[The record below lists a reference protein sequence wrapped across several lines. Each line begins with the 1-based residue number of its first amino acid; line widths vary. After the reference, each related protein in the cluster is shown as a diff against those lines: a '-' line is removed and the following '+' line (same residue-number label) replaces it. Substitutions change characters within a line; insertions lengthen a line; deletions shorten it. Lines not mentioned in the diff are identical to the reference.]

1 MDDPSALVSAKAEPS
16 TSLVNTESA
25 VSSNMTFQQTQN
37 PPSSSDTNIFSAAQ
51 RGDVNLLRDLIE
63 SGRAKAT
70 DRDDQNITAL
80 HWAAINAHLPA
91 CKYLLEQGAEVDA
104 LGGDLVATPMQWA
117 ARNGYLYVIQ
127 LLIAHNAD
135 PTIADSQGYNSLHL
149 VTHSSSLM
157 PLLYLLHQPVNV
169 DSRDSQGHT
178 SLMWAAYQG
187 DGLSVELLLKHGADP
202 NAKDDAG
209 LTPLH
214 WAVVRG
220 NRMII
225 RKLVEKG
232 ADLMAKDGEDRTPR
246 DMAIELKSLGAW
258 KRALEEGGINEYGVK
273 RGKPL
278 SDRNTKIAIFIL
290 PTLFFYLMF
299 MTLTML
305 PWYTGLLLAFAEFF
319 GMHHIVTR
327 VLLNNST
334 YTESVNTTPYF
345 AGIIFGSM
353 IWVLF
358 CWFTRL
364 VRQTQSHAFTHFS
377 FAITVGLCVYNFF
390 RSVTLDPGTCP
401 KPASDGELKSIIEEL
416 ASEGRLNGQTF
427 CIQCMASSI
436 TITTTICSI
445 RLASR
450 LPGVTIGMNNHRQFV
465 IFITTLVVGVILFD
479 YLAYAYFSSIT
490 LEIDSPHV
498 SPSCVFPAELC
509 ALTAYDTFLFSVATW
524 VTLQLS
530 WTFVLLASQ
539 FWQIMRQMTT
549 LEVSNLGRYGYMG
562 GRGGQSL
569 AGQMGHRHQHRSPSD
584 TVVPGVDTED
594 TALVTG
600 SDTSHGHSVHR
611 HSGLC
616 AGCGSGFLMNLL
628 GFDRFTKGRAVDGL
642 ARAGK
647 ASNPFDLGIV
657 GNCKDFWTAGREL
670 GVEYDKLYDV
680 PIEGFREAKKRREQ
694 EDQDEGLGSH
704 GARKGH
710 RKSLFMGFGLGR
722 ASGSRAG
729 YEPVSSV

>member
-1 MDDPSALVSAKAEPS
+1 MEDPSALINAKAEPS

-25 VSSNMTFQQTQN
+25 VASNMTFQQ
-37 PPSSSDTNIFSAAQ
+37 PRDSPSSSDANIFSAAQ
-51 RGDVNLLRDLIE
+51 RGDVDLLRELIE

-149 VTHSSSLM
+149 VTHSSSIM

-225 RKLVEKG
+225 RKLIEKG
-232 ADLMAKDGEDRTPR
+232 ADLTVKDGEDRTPR
-246 DMAIELKSLGAW
+246 DMAVELKSLGAW
-258 KRALEEGGINEYGVK
+258 KRALEEGGMNEYGVK

-299 MTLTML
+299 MTLTLL

-401 KPASDGELKSIIEEL
+401 RPANDGELRSIIEEL

-427 CIQCMASSI
+427 CIQCIARKPLRSKHCRVCDKCIARSDHI
-436 TITTTICSI
+436 I
-445 RLASR
+445 
-450 LPGVTIGMNNHRQFV
+450 
-465 IFITTLVVGVILFD
+465 
-479 YLAYAYFSSIT
+479 

-498 SPSCVFPAELC
+498 SPTCVLPAELC
-509 ALTAYDTFLFSVATW
+509 TLTAYDTFLFSVAAW

-530 WTFVLLASQ
+530 WTIVLLASQ

-569 AGQMGHRHQHRSPSD
+569 AGQMGHRHQHRSLSD
-584 TVVPGVDTED
+584 TVVPGVDAED

-600 SDTSHGHSVHR
+600 ADTSHGHSVHR

-657 GNCKDFWTAGREL
+657 DNCKDFWTAGREL

-680 PIEGFREAKKRREQ
+680 PIEGFREAKRRRDR
-694 EDQDEGLGSH
+694 EDEDEGLGVH